1 MWPERKIDIRAHVA
15 SRRLHGWKLFKS
27 SLAQIAHSARFI
39 RRKIMEKS
47 EISAKIKDILTQ
59 NLGIDAD
66 MLTDEAELFG
76 GDIGLDSIDSL
87 EIIAGIDREFGVS
100 MTGVG
105 KEHFFNVASLT
116 KYVEEHLN

>member
-1 MWPERKIDIRAHVA
+1 MY
-15 SRRLHGWKLFKS
+15 LFKS
-27 SLAQIAHSARFI
+27 YRIFGKILSEILHPRI
-39 RRKIMEKS
+39 RALSSGEKIMEKT

-59 NLGIDAD
+59 NLGIDAA

-105 KEHFFNVASLT
+105 KEHFFNVASLA
-116 KYVEEHLN
+116 KYVEEHL